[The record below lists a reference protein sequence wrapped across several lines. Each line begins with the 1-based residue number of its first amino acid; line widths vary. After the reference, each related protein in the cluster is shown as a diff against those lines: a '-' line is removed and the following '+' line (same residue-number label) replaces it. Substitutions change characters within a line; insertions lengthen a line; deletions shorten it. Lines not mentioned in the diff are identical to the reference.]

1 MECKYFLTT
10 VGSSKPV
17 ARSEANIGETDQT
30 SVKVHAA
37 PGGKTSIDLFG
48 GYGKDEDVKPTSKI
62 GAGVHK
68 EEEKEEDAKK
78 EEGTA
83 AGYKKAD
90 SHTSIKVRQPPG
102 GASSITF

>member
-10 VGSSKPV
+10 VGGSKHV
-17 ARSEANIGETDQT
+17 TRSEANIGESDQT

-37 PGGKTSIDLFG
+37 PGGKASIDLFG
-48 GYGKDEDVKPTSKI
+48 GYGKDEDVKLSSKI
-62 GAGVHK
+62 GAGAPKEVEK
-68 EEEKEEDAKK
+68 EEEAKK
-78 EEGTA
+78 EEGTP

-90 SHTSIKVRQPPG
+90 AHTSIKVRQPPG

>member
-1 MECKYFLTT
+1 M
-10 VGSSKPV
+10 
-17 ARSEANIGETDQT
+17 RSEANIGETDLT

-48 GYGKDEDVKPTSKI
+48 GYGKDEDVKVSSKI
-62 GAGVHK
+62 GKGVAK

-78 EEGTA
+78 EEGA
-83 AGYKKAD
+83 VAGFKKTDA
-90 SHTSIKVRQPPG
+90 HTSIKVRQPPG